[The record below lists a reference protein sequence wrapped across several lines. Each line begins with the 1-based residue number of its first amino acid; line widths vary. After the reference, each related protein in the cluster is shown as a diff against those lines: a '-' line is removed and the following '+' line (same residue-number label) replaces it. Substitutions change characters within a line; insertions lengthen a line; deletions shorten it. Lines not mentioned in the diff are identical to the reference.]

1 MRKPRGEILNSC
13 KLFCLQRYLACVNSQ
28 QKRRVLLK
36 PFLNQKHL
44 PYSFTMTTQ
53 SAIQSHHS
61 NTYRYLPATSL
72 PISPEKVASV
82 LKSEWDLFTKGTHA
96 SALESKRAFSSLPL
110 GVTSS
115 FQHWD
120 PYPIS
125 ITSASGA
132 YMTDVDGRQ
141 LLDLSMGFGAM
152 LAGHLNP
159 IVVEEIQTSL
169 SQGMLFVTPSPTST
183 DAAERI
189 CKRFGIDQVR
199 FTNSGTES
207 TMYAVRVA
215 RSATEK
221 MGILKIEGGYHG
233 SYDPFVV
240 SSKPALD
247 LVGDEENPTPVI
259 DANLVPGVIYVVPF
273 NNIESLERMFEKNAK
288 SIACF
293 IVEPV
298 LENLSIVLPDAG
310 YLERV
315 RELCDQYNVV
325 LIFDE
330 VKTGLTAGAHGAS
343 ARLGVK
349 PDLITLAKSIGGGLP
364 LAAFGGKKKYMDF
377 VSNGKMAH
385 FGTFNGNPLAMA
397 GVRAI
402 DRICTD
408 EALAAAEVLNLQA
421 LTRIGDIIDEY
432 QLPAHTVGFG
442 VKGCVTW
449 STTPV
454 RNYRDYKATDF
465 GVAEAHWLFAL
476 NRGIITPP
484 GLDEQ
489 WLISLAHG
497 QTEIDLLVEDFR
509 EFAKAIRA

>member
-1 MRKPRGEILNSC
+1 M
-13 KLFCLQRYLACVNSQ
+13 
-28 QKRRVLLK
+28 
-36 PFLNQKHL
+36 
-44 PYSFTMTTQ
+44 
-53 SAIQSHHS
+53 QSHHA
-61 NTYRYLPATSL
+61 NTFRLIPASSK
-72 PISPEKVASV
+72 PVSPERVAAV
-82 LKSEWDLFTKGTHA
+82 LADEWKLFTKNTAG
-96 SALESKRAFSSLPL
+96 SAAESERAVVSLPL

-125 ITSASGA
+125 IASAEGA
-132 YMTDVDGRQ
+132 WMTDVDGRK

-169 SQGMLFVTPSPTST
+169 RQGMLFVTPSPTST

-221 MGILKIEGGYHG
+221 MGILKVEGGYHG

-247 LVGDEENPTPVI
+247 KIGDPENPTPVI
-259 DANLVPGVIYVVPF
+259 DSNLVPGDIYVVPY
-273 NNIESLERMFEKNAK
+273 NNLPALERMFEANASK
-288 SIACF
+288 IACF

-298 LENLSIVLPDAG
+298 LENLAIVLPDAG
-310 YLERV
+310 YLEGV
-315 RELCDQYNVV
+315 RALCDKYDVV

-330 VKTGLTAGAHGAS
+330 VKTGLTAGPKGAA

-349 PDLITLAKSIGGGLP
+349 PDLITIAKSIGGGLP

-408 EALAAAEVLNLQA
+408 EAMAKAEALNMQA
-421 LTRIGDIIDEY
+421 LDRISAIIDEFE
-432 QLPAHTVGFG
+432 LPAHTVGFG

-449 STTPV
+449 STKPV

-465 GVAEAHWLFAL
+465 GIAEAHWLFSL

-497 QTEIDLLVEDFR
+497 QAEIDLLVEDFR
-509 EFAKAIRA
+509 KFAIALRA

>member
-1 MRKPRGEILNSC
+1 
-13 KLFCLQRYLACVNSQ
+13 
-28 QKRRVLLK
+28 
-36 PFLNQKHL
+36 
-44 PYSFTMTTQ
+44 MTTQ
-53 SAIQSHHS
+53 AAIQSQHAKTH
-61 NTYRYLPATSL
+61 RYVPTTST
-72 PISPEKVASV
+72 PISPEKVASI
-82 LKSEWDLFTKGTHA
+82 LKSEWELFTKNTKG
-96 SALESKRAFSSLPL
+96 SEVESKRAVNSLPL

-115 FQHWD
+115 FQYWD

-125 ITSASGA
+125 IVSAQGA

-159 IVVEEIQTSL
+159 VVVEEVQKSL
-169 SQGMLFVTPSPTST
+169 TQGMLFVTPSPTST

-221 MGILKIEGGYHG
+221 MGILKVEGGYHG

-240 SSKPALD
+240 SAKPPLD
-247 LVGDEENPTPVI
+247 VAGDPESPTPYI
-259 DANLVPGVIYVVPF
+259 EPNLVPGDIYVVPF
-273 NNIESLERMFEKNAK
+273 NNIEALEQMFEKNSEK
-288 SIACF
+288 IACF

-298 LENLSIVLPDAG
+298 LENIAIVLPDAG

-315 RELCDQYNVV
+315 RELCDQYDVI

-330 VKTGLTAGAHGAS
+330 VKTGLTAGAHGAA

-364 LAAFGGKKKYMDF
+364 LAAFGGKKKYMDL
-377 VSNGKMAH
+377 VTNGKMAH

-402 DRICTD
+402 DRICSD
-408 EALAAAEVLNLQA
+408 QALADAEALNLQA
-421 LTRIGDIIDEY
+421 LTRIGEVIDEY

-497 QTEIDLLVEDFR
+497 KTEIDLLVEDFR
-509 EFAKAIRA
+509 QFAKALRS

>member
-1 MRKPRGEILNSC
+1 MI
-13 KLFCLQRYLACVNSQ
+13 
-28 QKRRVLLK
+28 
-36 PFLNQKHL
+36 
-44 PYSFTMTTQ
+44 T
-53 SAIQSHHS
+53 QSHHAETFRS
-61 NTYRYLPATSL
+61 SPATST
-72 PISPEKVASV
+72 PISPEKVAA
-82 LKSEWDLFTKGTHA
+82 LLASEWQLFTKSTKG
-96 SALESKRAFSSLPL
+96 SAAESARALKSLPL

-125 ITSASGA
+125 IVSAKGA
-132 YMTDVDGRQ
+132 WMTDVDGRE

-159 IVVEEIQTSL
+159 VVVQEAKAALDT
-169 SQGMLFVTPSPTST
+169 GMLFVTPSPSST

-189 CKRFGIDQVR
+189 CRRFGIDQVR

-215 RSATEK
+215 RSASGK
-221 MGILKIEGGYHG
+221 SDIVKIEGGYHG

-240 SSKPALD
+240 SAKPKVESA
-247 LVGDEENPTPVI
+247 GDADFPTPVA
-259 DANLVPGVIYVVPF
+259 DSNLVAGKVFVVPY
-273 NNIESLERMFEKNAK
+273 NNADSLAAIFEKH
-288 SIACF
+288 SSTIACF

-298 LENLSIVLPDAG
+298 LENIGIILPDAG

-315 RELCDQYNVV
+315 RELCDQYGII

-330 VKTGLTAGAHGAS
+330 VKTGLTAGHQGA
-343 ARLGVK
+343 AQRLGVK
-349 PDLITLAKSIGGGLP
+349 PDLITLAKSIGGGLT
-364 LAAFGGKKKYMDF
+364 LAAFGGKQNYMDY
-377 VSNGKMAH
+377 VTNGKMAH

-397 GVRAI
+397 GVRAV
-402 DRICTD
+402 DKICTA
-408 EALAAAEVLNLQA
+408 ETLAAAEALNRQA
-421 LTRIGDIIDEY
+421 LERISEIIDEY

-442 VKGCVTW
+442 VKGCITW
-449 STTPV
+449 STAPV

-465 GVAEAHWLFAL
+465 AVAELSWLWSL

-497 QTEIDLLVEDFR
+497 QREIDILVEDFR
-509 EFAKAIRA
+509 SFAAALRS

>member
-1 MRKPRGEILNSC
+1 M
-13 KLFCLQRYLACVNSQ
+13 
-28 QKRRVLLK
+28 
-36 PFLNQKHL
+36 
-44 PYSFTMTTQ
+44 YSSM
-53 SAIQSHHS
+53 QSHHAS
-61 NTYRYLPATSL
+61 TFRHIPASSK
-72 PISPEKVASV
+72 PVSPERVAQV
-82 LKSEWDLFTKGTHA
+82 LADEWKLFTKNTKG
-96 SALESKRAFSSLPL
+96 SAAESERAFTSLPL

-125 ITSASGA
+125 IASADGA
-132 YMTDVDGRQ
+132 WMTDVDGRK

-169 SQGMLFVTPSPTST
+169 RQGMLFVTPSPIST

-215 RSATEK
+215 RSATGK

-240 SSKPALD
+240 SSKPPLD
-247 LVGDEENPTPVI
+247 KIGNPDKPKAYI
-259 DANLVPGVIYVVPF
+259 DSNLVPGDIYVVPF
-273 NNIESLERMFEKNAK
+273 NNLEALEKMFKKNSK
-288 SIACF
+288 KIACF

-298 LENLSIVLPDAG
+298 LENLAIILPDVG
-310 YLERV
+310 YLEGV
-315 RELCDQYNVV
+315 RALCDKYDVV

-330 VKTGLTAGAHGAS
+330 VKTGLTAGPKGAA

-364 LAAFGGKKKYMDF
+364 LAAFGGKKKYMDY
-377 VSNGKMAH
+377 VTNGKMAH

-397 GVRAI
+397 GIRAI

-408 EALAAAEVLNLQA
+408 EAMAKAEAFNMQA
-421 LTRIGDIIDEY
+421 LDRISAIIDEFE
-432 QLPAHTVGFG
+432 LPAHTVGFG

-449 STTPV
+449 STTAV

-465 GVAEAHWLFAL
+465 GIAEAHWLFSL

-497 QTEIDLLVEDFR
+497 QAEIDLLVEDFR
-509 EFAKAIRA
+509 EFAIALRS

>member
-1 MRKPRGEILNSC
+1 MITQTNHKETFRFVPTTSVEIPPE
-13 KLFCLQRYLACVNSQ
+13 
-28 QKRRVLLK
+28 RVAEL
-36 PFLNQKHL
+36 
-44 PYSFTMTTQ
+44 
-53 SAIQSHHS
+53 
-61 NTYRYLPATSL
+61 
-72 PISPEKVASV
+72 
-82 LKSEWDLFTKGTHA
+82 LKSEWELFTKKTGK
-96 SALESKRAFSSLPL
+96 SAEESRRSFKSLPL

-125 ITSASGA
+125 IVSAKGA
-132 YMTDVDGRQ
+132 WMTDVDGRE

-159 IVVEEIQTSL
+159 TVVEEVKNSL
-169 SQGMLFVTPSPTST
+169 ETGMLFVTPSPIST

-189 CKRFGIDQVR
+189 CRRFVIDQVR

-207 TMYAVRVA
+207 TMYAVRTA
-215 RSATEK
+215 RAATGK
-221 MGILKIEGGYHG
+221 DGIVKVEGGYHG

-240 SSKPALD
+240 SSKPPVD
-247 LVGDEENPTPVI
+247 LIGDVENPIAHVPAGI
-259 DANLVPGVIYVVPF
+259 VPGDIYVVSY
-273 NNIESLERMFEKNAK
+273 NDADALERIFEKNASK
-288 SIACF
+288 IACF
-293 IVEPV
+293 IIEPV
-298 LENLSIVLPDAG
+298 MENLGIVLPDAG

-330 VKTGLTAGAHGAS
+330 VKTGLTAGHQGA
-343 ARLGVK
+343 AQRLGVI
-349 PDLITLAKSIGGGLP
+349 PDLITLAKSIGGGLT

-377 VSNGKMAH
+377 VTNGKMAH

-397 GVRAI
+397 GVRAVDKI
-402 DRICTD
+402 CTKETLAVAEAFNQQALDRIN
-408 EALAAAEVLNLQA
+408 V
-421 LTRIGDIIDEY
+421 IIEEY

-442 VKGCVTW
+442 VKGCITW
-449 STTPV
+449 TTKPL
-454 RNYRDYKATDF
+454 RNYRDYKSTDF
-465 GVAEAHWLFAL
+465 AIAELSWLFSL

-497 QTEIDLLVEDFR
+497 QREVDLLVEDFLA
-509 EFAKAIRA
+509 FAQALRA

>member
-1 MRKPRGEILNSC
+1 MLTQSNHNQTFRFVPSTSVPIDQNRVKEIL
-13 KLFCLQRYLACVNSQ
+13 KQ
-28 QKRRVLLK
+28 
-36 PFLNQKHL
+36 
-44 PYSFTMTTQ
+44 
-53 SAIQSHHS
+53 
-61 NTYRYLPATSL
+61 
-72 PISPEKVASV
+72 
-82 LKSEWDLFTKGTHA
+82 EWELFTKQTGK
-96 SALESKRAFSSLPL
+96 SAEESRRSFQSLPL

-125 ITSASGA
+125 IVSAKGA

-152 LAGHLNP
+152 FAGHLNP
-159 IVVEEIQTSL
+159 TVIEEIQTSL
-169 SQGMLFVTPSPTST
+169 KTGMLFVTPSPTST
-183 DAAERI
+183 DAAQMI
-189 CKRFGIDQVR
+189 CKRFKIDQVR

-221 MGILKIEGGYHG
+221 MGILKVEGGYHG

-240 SSKPALD
+240 SSKPALNKA
-247 LVGDEENPTPVI
+247 GDPEEPTAVI
-259 DANLVPGVIYVVPF
+259 DSNLVPGDIYVVPY
-273 NNIESLERMFEKNAK
+273 NNIPALEAMFEKNASK
-288 SIACF
+288 IACY

-298 LENLSIVLPDAG
+298 LENLAIILPDEG

-315 RELCDQYNVV
+315 RELCDEYSVV

-343 ARLGVK
+343 VRLGVE
-349 PDLITLAKSIGGGLP
+349 PDLITLAKSIGGGVP

-377 VSNGKMAH
+377 VTSGKMAH

-402 DRICTD
+402 DRLCSD
-408 EALAAAEVLNLQA
+408 QALADAEMLNQQA
-421 LTRIGDIIDEY
+421 LDRISAIIDEY

-449 STTPV
+449 STQPV

-509 EFAKAIRA
+509 EFAKALRA